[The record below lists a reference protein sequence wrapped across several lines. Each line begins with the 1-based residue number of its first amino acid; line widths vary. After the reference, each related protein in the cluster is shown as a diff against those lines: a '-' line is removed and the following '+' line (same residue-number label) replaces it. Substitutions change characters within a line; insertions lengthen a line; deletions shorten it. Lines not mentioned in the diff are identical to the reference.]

1 MKVQL
6 YDNKLTVDKLNDL
19 VARVLNERTA
29 TVHDICREAVN
40 RGGADMSAAAIEH
53 GTNLFLQEM
62 AYQLCNGY
70 SVNTGWF
77 TASAHIRGTFDD
89 PKETFDPA
97 KHTISFDFQQGA
109 LLRAEAVNIDVAV
122 LGVADSGLE
131 VSRVLDVK
139 SGSINN
145 RVTQNYNLRISGQKL
160 KIAGT
165 HPDVGVWFVQDN
177 GNALKVDPTDLVTN
191 NPSELVI
198 VVPTMLP
205 GEYKLKVVTQFSGS
219 STPLKTPRSF
229 TFDKLLT
236 VL

>member
-1 MKVQL
+1 MKVLL
-6 YDNKLTVDKLNDL
+6 YDNKLTADKLNDL

-29 TVHDICREAVN
+29 TVRDICREAVN

-89 PKETFDPA
+89 PKETFDPS

-131 VSRVLDVK
+131 VTRVLDVK
-139 SGSINN
+139 SGSIND
-145 RVTQNYNLRISGQKL
+145 RVTQNYNLRITGQKL
-160 KIAGT
+160 KIAGD

-177 GNALKVDPTDLVTN
+177 GNGLKVDPSDLVTN

-198 VVPTMLP
+198 VVPTMVP
-205 GEYKLKVVTQFSGS
+205 GEYKLKIVTQFSGS
-219 STPLKTPRSF
+219 NLLKEPRSF
-229 TFDKLLT
+229 VFDKPLT
-236 VL
+236 VY